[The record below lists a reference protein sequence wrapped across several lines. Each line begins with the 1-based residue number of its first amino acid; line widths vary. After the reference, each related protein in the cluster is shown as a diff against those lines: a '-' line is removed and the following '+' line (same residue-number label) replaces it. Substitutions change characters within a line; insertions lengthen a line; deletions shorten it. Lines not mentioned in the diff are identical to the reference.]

1 MEAKCPKHL
10 TVMKY
15 IPSGTSKRTGKPYR
29 AFYGCVSY
37 NCKETAPATN
47 EVETEATSLEESKKF
62 EEEMEAE
69 KAERAEKADKPEVS
83 ERTYWDTRKD
93 RELKLS
99 AKQTA
104 IKASFELAAAKTNKL
119 ETESVTTEEAIEEA
133 KKVYEWLLEENA

>member
-10 TVMKY
+10 TTMKY
-15 IPSGTSKRTGKPYR
+15 IPAGVSKRTQKPYR

-47 EVETEATSLEESKKF
+47 EVEDEDTSLEESRKF
-62 EEEMEAE
+62 GKEMEAE
-69 KAERAEKADKPEVS
+69 KETKGVVNERE
-83 ERTYWDTRKD
+83 YWDTRKD

-104 IKASFELAAAKTNKL
+104 VKASFELAAAKTSKL

-133 KKVYEWLLEENA
+133 KKVYRWLLEENNA